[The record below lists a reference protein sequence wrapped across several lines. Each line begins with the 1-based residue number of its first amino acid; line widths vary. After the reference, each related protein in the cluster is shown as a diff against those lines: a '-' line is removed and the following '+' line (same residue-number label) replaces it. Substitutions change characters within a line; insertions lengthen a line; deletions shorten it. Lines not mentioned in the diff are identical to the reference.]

1 MKGFTVL
8 NRNCLTYWVVS
19 NGSSR
24 KVYSINFNFVIIHF
38 IMLAM
43 VGIGSFT
50 VVSINGLTFIAAGYR

>member
-1 MKGFTVL
+1 M
-8 NRNCLTYWVVS
+8 VS